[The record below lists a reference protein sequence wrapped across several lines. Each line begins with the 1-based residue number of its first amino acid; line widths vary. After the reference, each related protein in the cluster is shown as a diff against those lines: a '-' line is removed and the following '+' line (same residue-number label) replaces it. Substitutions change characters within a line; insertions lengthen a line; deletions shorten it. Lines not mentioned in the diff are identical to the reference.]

1 MKRRH
6 VCRPNHNKSGGLVIM
21 SSQKKI
27 MKYLFKT
34 VSIMLVAVLVLL
46 LPACSKPEPEPEPEP
61 EETAEEE
68 IDYSIWGDESLGI
81 DPVVDESLR
90 DYRCILITGIDNGH
104 RADIQLI
111 LCINEETGESRMIT
125 VNRDTYMQVAD
136 GEKVTIDGREFEF
149 CKCNRAFEEGDK
161 YDLMKEL
168 NHHLDLNIK
177 EFIGV
182 DWPTTAKLV
191 DDLGGVTVTVDEE
204 MLDWIN
210 KGIGLD
216 TYDAH
221 DYQIE
226 SAGEQ
231 TLNGWQTVQYLRV
244 RKYKGGNAF
253 VREDRNRAFVE
264 SLLERA
270 KSMSMDEISEI
281 YDDIAGD
288 IDTNMS
294 RNTLTDTLALVG
306 TSEIKNLG
314 RFPYEYETFYEP
326 PDKYF
331 NYRVPQSLLSNVV
344 KLHADMFDQFD
355 YSPSD
360 KVRELNDKIEDLQ
373 ENYLIAKKK

>member
-1 MKRRH
+1 
-6 VCRPNHNKSGGLVIM
+6 M
-21 SSQKKI
+21 SSQKNI

-68 IDYSIWGDESLGI
+68 IDYSIYGDESLGI

-90 DYRCILITGIDNGH
+90 GYRSILLAGIDNGH
-104 RADIQLI
+104 RADIQMI
-111 LCINEETGESRMIT
+111 LSINEETGECRIIT
-125 VNRDTYMQVAD
+125 VNRDTYMQIAD
-136 GEKVTIDGREFEF
+136 GEKVTIDDREFEF
-149 CKCNRAFEEGDK
+149 CKCNRAFEQGDK

-182 DWPTTAKLV
+182 DWPTAAKLV
-191 DDLGGVTVTVDEE
+191 DDLGGVEVDIESQE
-204 MLDWIN
+204 MLDAVNSIIE
-210 KGIGLD
+210 GFQEA
-216 TYDAH
+216 DA
-221 DYQIE
+221 DPIP
-226 SAGEQ
+226 GTGKQ
-231 TLNGWQTVQYLRV
+231 TLSGWQAVQYLRV

-253 VREDRNRAFVE
+253 VREDHNRAFVE
-264 SLLERA
+264 ALFA
-270 KSMSMDEISEI
+270 KAKGMSMDEISEV

-288 IDTNMS
+288 LDTNMS
-294 RNTLTDTLALVG
+294 RNTLTDTLALVIQ
-306 TSEIKNLG
+306 SEVKNLG

-331 NYRVPQSLLSNVV
+331 NYRVPQSLVSNVV
-344 KLHADMFDQFD
+344 QLHADMFDQFD

-360 KVRELNDKIEDLQ
+360 KVKELNDKIIDLQ

>member
-1 MKRRH
+1 M
-6 VCRPNHNKSGGLVIM
+6 VI
-21 SSQKKI
+21 SAI
-27 MKYLFKT
+27 L
-34 VSIMLVAVLVLL
+34 IAVLVLL
-46 LPACSKPEPEPEPEP
+46 LPACSKPEPEPELEP

-68 IDYSIWGDESLGI
+68 IDYSVWGDESLGI

-90 DYRCILITGIDNGH
+90 DYRCILLAGIDNGH
-104 RADIQLI
+104 RADIQMI
-111 LCINEETGESRMIT
+111 LGINEETGECRIIT

-136 GEKVTIDGREFEF
+136 GETVTIDDREFEF
-149 CKCNRAFEEGDK
+149 CKCNRAFEVGDK

-168 NHHLDLNIK
+168 NQHLDLNIK

-191 DDLGGVTVTVDEE
+191 DALGGVEVNIESQE
-204 MLDWIN
+204 MLDAIN
-210 KGIGLD
+210 YL
-216 TYDAH
+216 
-221 DYQIE
+221 IE
-226 SAGEQ
+226 EFPDVDIEPIPGTGVQ

-244 RKYKGGNAF
+244 RKYKGANAF

-264 SLLERA
+264 ALFAEA
-270 KSMSMDEISEI
+270 KDMSASEISEI

-288 IDTNMS
+288 LDTNMS
-294 RNTLTDTLALVG
+294 RNTLTDTLALISQ
-306 TSEIKNLG
+306 SEVKNIG

-331 NYRVPQSLLSNVV
+331 NYRVPQSLVSNVLQ
-344 KLHADMFDQFD
+344 LHDDMFDQLD

-360 KVRELNDKIEDLQ
+360 KVQELNDKIVYLQ